1 MRKEIFATLLLA
13 ATLTAGAQK
22 PFSPNVNLLMNSNE
36 YAAATRAA
44 DNTQREGF
52 VITCDPAKSAAAIA
66 NALKELDAEINSIF
80 GNMIVV
86 NLPLSQ
92 LEAAA
97 AIDGVLLI
105 DIPSGGSNRTD
116 VTRKMTQASEVL
128 NGTGEK
134 LP

>member
-1 MRKEIFATLLLA
+1 
-13 ATLTAGAQK
+13 
-22 PFSPNVNLLMNSNE
+22 
-36 YAAATRAA
+36 
-44 DNTQREGF
+44 
-52 VITCDPAKSAAAIA
+52 
-66 NALKELDAEINSIF
+66 
-80 GNMIVV
+80 MIVV

-116 VTRKMTQASEVL
+116 VTRKVTQASEVL

-134 LP
+134 PTRRSKLTSSSSTAQIITRMSMKPNLN

>member
-1 MRKEIFATLLLA
+1 
-13 ATLTAGAQK
+13 
-22 PFSPNVNLLMNSNE
+22 
-36 YAAATRAA
+36 
-44 DNTQREGF
+44 
-52 VITCDPAKSAAAIA
+52 
-66 NALKELDAEINSIF
+66 
-80 GNMIVV
+80 MIVV

-116 VTRKMTQASEVL
+116 VTRKVTQASEVL

-134 LP
+134 LPQAYTGKGVIVGLIDSGFDYTHPFFKDKDGNLRIKAVYLAGTDKLDGGEQLKNIPYTDDKNVTTTLDLPGVFITDPKET